1 MSDITEASATRC
13 PATTPTMRPAR
24 KPPTAPPSAGR
35 IGYVVGL
42 ALAALLTA
50 ASFYFAGSGLIY
62 RPAIPAA
69 LTALAVAQMG
79 VHLVFF
85 LHLTTGPDNTNN
97 VLALAFGVLVVTLVI
112 GGSIWIMAH
121 LNHNMAAM
129 NAMAA
134 AMQRSDAGLSMRRA
148 DNRGWSS
155 RPAELKAFRRS
166 LAYDG
171 TLEGAVA
178 LREGAI
184 LARQCGAEVFILS
197 VAPDA
202 SGVQIAEGVVGGAVS
217 QHMER
222 YKEVLERGVARLTA
236 LGMKPTA
243 RLAIGEPARAIGAF
257 AKEAGVDL
265 VVVGHQKRRL
275 LERWWS
281 GPSGRLHQRLH
292 RLHPRHRP
300 QRGQRRGVRGSDE
313 GGGGRA

>member
-1 MSDITEASATRC
+1 MY
-13 PATTPTMRPAR
+13 R
-24 KPPTAPPSAGR
+24 K
-35 IGYVVGL
+35 IL
-42 ALAALLTA
+42 
-50 ASFYFAGSGLIY
+50 
-62 RPAIPAA
+62 
-69 LTALAVAQMG
+69 
-79 VHLVFF
+79 
-85 LHLTTGPDNTNN
+85 
-97 VLALAFGVLVVTLVI
+97 
-112 GGSIWIMAH
+112 
-121 LNHNMAAM
+121 
-129 NAMAA
+129 
-134 AMQRSDAGLSMRRA
+134 
-148 DNRGWSS
+148 
-155 RPAELKAFRRS
+155 

-184 LARQCGAEVFILS
+184 LARQCGAEVYILS

-281 GPSGRLHQRLH
+281 GPSGAYISDFIDCTLIIARNA
-292 RLHPRHRP
+292 
-300 QRGQRRGVRGSDE
+300 VSDE
-313 GGGGRA
+313 EFDARMKAAQGGS